1 MICDLFDMFRDF
13 ELGFLARMN
22 LYFKY
27 ICVYFFSQ
35 NYKNKCDV
43 LKLPISHFLPSI
55 ICDLF
60 DVFRD
65 FELGTLLFFSLKSMH
80 TLVSY
85 VSLLNFMAH
94 TELYSNLETPK
105 KLCPNNCNLAPTYNS
120 SCLHL
125 L

>member
-1 MICDLFDMFRDF
+1 M
-13 ELGFLARMN
+13 
-22 LYFKY
+22 
-27 ICVYFFSQ
+27 
-35 NYKNKCDV
+35 
-43 LKLPISHFLPSI
+43 

-65 FELGTLLFFSLKSMH
+65 FELGTLLFFSLKSMHH

-105 KLCPNNCNLAPTYNS
+105 KCAQIIVI
-120 SCLHL
+120 
-125 L
+125 

>member
-1 MICDLFDMFRDF
+1 M
-13 ELGFLARMN
+13 
-22 LYFKY
+22 
-27 ICVYFFSQ
+27 
-35 NYKNKCDV
+35 
-43 LKLPISHFLPSI
+43 

-105 KLCPNNCNLAPTYNS
+105 KCAQIIVI
-120 SCLHL
+120 
-125 L
+125 

>member
-1 MICDLFDMFRDF
+1 MICDLFELFLDF
-13 ELGFLARMN
+13 SCDFALKQRLN
-22 LYFKY
+22 LK
-27 ICVYFFSQ
+27 IHIVQVHERKKSGNVCQ
-35 NYKNKCDV
+35 IK
-43 LKLPISHFLPSI
+43 KLTFLPSM
-55 ICDLF
+55 ICDLL

-65 FELGTLLFFSLKSMH
+65 FELGTLLFFGLKSMH

-125 L
+125 F

>member
-1 MICDLFDMFRDF
+1 M
-13 ELGFLARMN
+13 
-22 LYFKY
+22 
-27 ICVYFFSQ
+27 
-35 NYKNKCDV
+35 
-43 LKLPISHFLPSI
+43 

-105 KLCPNNCNLAPTYNS
+105 NAQIIVI
-120 SCLHL
+120 
-125 L
+125 